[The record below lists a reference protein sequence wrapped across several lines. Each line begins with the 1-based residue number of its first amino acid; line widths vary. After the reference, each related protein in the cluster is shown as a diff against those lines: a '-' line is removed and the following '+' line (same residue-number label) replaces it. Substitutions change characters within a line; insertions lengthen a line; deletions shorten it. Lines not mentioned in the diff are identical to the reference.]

1 MSENNDIKDEQRD
14 QRPLEA
20 PSVHHH
26 HHHHHHRRRK
36 MMKKAFWWTFG
47 ILLFFVVFFAGV
59 AWRNLKVTTSNMY
72 NSGGITKQR
81 NADKVLAEKRPVS
94 ILLLG
99 TDTGALGRNYKG
111 RTDTMMIMT
120 LNPQKKTTTI
130 VSLPR
135 DMKVNLPGYPDE
147 SPAKINAAYTY
158 GGVKESVKVVH
169 QHFDIPIDYYVLV
182 NMGGLEKAINQV
194 GGVDVKSPLTFTYGG
209 VSFKKGTTYHLNGT
223 NALKFSRMRYDDPQ
237 GDYGR
242 QQRQRLI
249 ITALLKKSVS
259 YKTVLNQKFLQSIS
273 SSSQTDLTFN
283 NMMTLAKNYRQARA
297 KVVQDHA
304 QGRSQDDDG
313 QSFEVVPSAEQERIT
328 DLLQNSL
335 KN

>member
-1 MSENNDIKDEQRD
+1 
-14 QRPLEA
+14 
-20 PSVHHH
+20 
-26 HHHHHHRRRK
+26 
-36 MMKKAFWWTFG
+36 MKKAFWWTFG

-209 VSFKKGTTYHLNGT
+209 VSFKKGTAYHLNGT